1 MTTIGTTEGITE
13 GTTDAVETINDP
25 GILPRI
31 ISDTA
36 TEGDTSEQ
44 GEQGV
49 PLFAGLA
56 ASSPD
61 RLDRPD
67 RPAIDID
74 ADPVTG
80 APLAAAVLGVMP
92 SATLG
97 GDGHGGKGEPDPV
110 AVAAA
115 IVAQA
120 SAELT
125 TGAPFLAY
133 SDVA

>member
-1 MTTIGTTEGITE
+1 MTSIGTTE
-13 GTTDAVETINDP
+13 GTTDAVDTINDP
-25 GILPRI
+25 RIILRI

-36 TEGDTSEQ
+36 TEGDT

-49 PLFAGLA
+49 PLLAGFAV
-56 ASSPD
+56 SS
-61 RLDRPD
+61 PD

-80 APLAAAVLGVMP
+80 APL
-92 SATLG
+92 G
-97 GDGHGGKGEPDPV
+97 GDGYDGWGEPDPI

-115 IVAQA
+115 VVAQA

-125 TGAPFLAY
+125 MG
-133 SDVA
+133 